1 MERFGRLCAG
11 FALACVLG
19 GCGAATTAPV
29 MPGDEGTSP
38 PDTTA
43 AQAPGANGPIG
54 TILGGVR
61 GLLTRSVAL
70 VGELGAGVDN
80 GRWHAVVPPTAIQGD
95 AQVSIGIS
103 SPMAGECVIEVT
115 PPDKNKFDVP
125 DTVRVDC
132 RTLGA
137 DRLAKSV
144 LFEWDGTAQKW
155 IAVPGSTVDA
165 SSRSVSAPVDH
176 FGRYTVGPEGGKAG
190 W

>member
-1 MERFGRLCAG
+1 MERFGRLCTG
-11 FALACVLG
+11 LALAFVLG

-29 MPGDEGTSP
+29 MPGDEGSPP

-43 AQAPGANGPIG
+43 AQTPGSNGPIG

-61 GLLTRSVAL
+61 GLLTRSVSL

-80 GRWHAVVPPTAIQGD
+80 GRWHAVVPPAAIQGD
-95 AQVSIGIS
+95 ARVSIGIS

-115 PPDKNKFDVP
+115 PPDKNKFDVLA
-125 DTVRVDC
+125 TVRVDC
-132 RTLGA
+132 RTLSESQ
-137 DRLAKSV
+137 LAKSA

-155 IAVPGSTVDA
+155 VQMAGSTVDA
-165 SSRSVSAPVDH
+165 SNRSVSAPVDH
-176 FGRYTVGPEGGKAG
+176 FGRYTVGPDGGKAG